1 MVSFLVLGLHG
12 GMPVYAKQAQRSL
25 QAPTQSIQSTQES
38 ASTSAPI
45 PTQAQEILP
54 AVRPLKIDDV
64 PIQAARLTRVYL
76 QLDQSAL
83 SDLLEEHIPAFASN
97 AETQVVTPSFLRKLQ
112 NDVSSILAT
121 EGYFSPLIQLEK
133 NNDDTRLDVRVDPG
147 VRTQVKEVIFNLSGS
162 LMTDVQAGVPAAVER
177 QKHLV
182 QEWGLPQGAPFR
194 QSDWSQSKTALL
206 ESLRSLSY
214 AGATLLDSR
223 ASIDAETNS
232 ALLELDV
239 DSGAAYFFGDLQVT
253 GLERYPLWLID
264 RFNPPKK
271 GDPYSSSRLLDF
283 QRALQ
288 NSAYFS
294 TVSFNVEPE
303 ESKALALPIEL
314 SLVERQTRDLIFG
327 TGYSSST
334 GFRTEVNYRDRN
346 IGNRVWDL
354 RGAIRLEQKRQ
365 LSYADVFLPPKD
377 RNSLDSFGFLFDR
390 LNVEGLLQTRA
401 ALGVKRTTTHGKL
414 EQSLGINY
422 TQEQVVENDG
432 KSTELQRKSRALVGS
447 VGWIWRDVDDLFAPR
462 KGQRAQLDLAFSDKA
477 LISDQRFVRLYTKYQ
492 YWFPVGQRDSILLR
506 TEFGKVFSNG
516 DGGIPENY
524 LFRTGGSTTVRGY
537 AYQSLGVKSG
547 EAVRGGQV
555 MSASSIE
562 YVHWRNENLGV
573 AAFVDVGDAA
583 KDWRSLDS
591 KQGIGLGARIK
602 TPAGPIA
609 LDLAY
614 GRQVKKFRLDISI
627 AIAF

>member
-1 MVSFLVLGLHG
+1 MVSFLILGLLG
-12 GMPVYAKQAQRSL
+12 SAPVYAKQVLQPV
-25 QAPTQSIQSTQES
+25 QAPAKLNQ
-38 ASTSAPI
+38 ASAPAQTPT
-45 PTQAQEILP
+45 PTQAILP
-54 AVRPLKIDDV
+54 VAQQLITDDV
-64 PIQAARLTRVYL
+64 PIQTARLTRVYL
-76 QLDQSAL
+76 QLDQTTL
-83 SDLLEEHIPAFASN
+83 VDLLEEHMSVFASN
-97 AETQVVTPSFLRKLQ
+97 AEAQTVTPGFLRKLQ
-112 NDVSSILAT
+112 NEVSAILAT
-121 EGYFSPLIQLEK
+121 EGYFSPQIQLEK
-133 NNDDTRLDVRVDPG
+133 NSDETRLDVRVDPG
-147 VRTQVKEVIFNLSGS
+147 SRTQIKEVIFNLSGS
-162 LMTDVQAGVPAAVER
+162 LMADVQAGQPAAIQR
-177 QKHLV
+177 YDSLV
-182 QEWGLPQGAPFR
+182 KEWGLPRGAPFR
-194 QSDWSQSKTALL
+194 QSDWSQSKTAML

-214 AGATLLDSR
+214 AGAILVDSR

-232 ALLELDV
+232 AVLELDV
-239 DSGAAYFFGDLQVT
+239 DSGAAFFFGDLQVI

-271 GDPYSSSRLLDF
+271 GEPYSSTRLLDF

-294 TVSFNVEPE
+294 TVAFNVEPE
-303 ESKALALPIEL
+303 ESKAQALPIEL
-314 SLVERQTRDLIFG
+314 SLVERQTRDLVFG

-365 LSYADVFLPPKD
+365 LSYADIFLPPQD
-377 RNSLDSFGFLFDR
+377 QNRLDSFGFLFDR

-401 ALGVKRTTTHGKL
+401 AIGVKRTTTHGKL

-422 TQEQVVENDG
+422 TQEQVIENDG
-432 KSTELQRKSRALVGS
+432 NSMESQRKSRALVGS
-447 VGWIWRDVDDLFAPR
+447 VGWIWRDVDDIFAPR
-462 KGQRAQLDLAFSDKA
+462 KGQRAQLDLAFSEKA
-477 LISDQRFVRLYTKYQ
+477 LISDQRFVRLYSKYQ

-516 DGGIPENY
+516 EGGIPENY

-547 EAVRGGQV
+547 EAVLGGQV
-555 MSASSIE
+555 MAASSIE

-609 LDLAY
+609 LDVAY